1 MDQAKTIALLS
12 ESIKEI
18 FPEAADLLI
27 TQDTVLDDIP
37 GWDSM
42 AAVNLQ
48 TKLAEVFGITIPE
61 EMLSGETS
69 IDEILSQIASG

>member
-1 MDQAKTIALLS
+1 MNKSEAMAKLGDC
-12 ESIKEI
+12 IKEI
-18 FPEAADLLI
+18 FPEAADLQI
-27 TQDTVLDDIP
+27 SGDTVLDDIP

-48 TKLAEVFGITIPE
+48 TSLTEAFGVNVPE

-69 IDEILSQIASG
+69 VDEILSQIESG